1 MSNFP
6 NQSIVPAFQTKIIQR
21 NIKDSISRISTGLNV
36 IGGNDASYQTMAN
49 TLKAHAKSFE
59 AAAVNSGQ
67 GIDLLTLAETAV
79 IEINNLATRLRELS
93 IESTTATITA
103 NQTAALTA
111 ESVSV
116 SDTIDSIVT
125 SLTFNNINILD
136 TSSKT
141 FNIAVDDAGNTST
154 IKTTG
159 GITATN
165 ITVVPTVTTTADTTI
180 SEVST
185 SLGHL
190 AGSLQSLM
198 AFQNIASTSAAQLL
212 EAAANLEDT
221 DFAAETAKLTKNSI
235 LNNYA
240 LAMVAHGNQ
249 TEKDKLK
256 LLA

>member
-1 MSNFP
+1 M
-6 NQSIVPAFQTKIIQR
+6 
-21 NIKDSISRISTGLNV
+21 
-36 IGGNDASYQTMAN
+36 
-49 TLKAHAKSFE
+49 
-59 AAAVNSGQ
+59 
-67 GIDLLTLAETAV
+67 TLAETAV
-79 IEINNLATRLRELS
+79 TEINNLATRLRELS
-93 IESTTATITA
+93 IESTKDTITT
-103 NQTAALTA
+103 NETAALSA
-111 ESVSV
+111 ESISV

-125 SLTFNNINILD
+125 SLTFNDINILG

-141 FNIAVDDAGNTST
+141 FNVAIDDEGNTST
-154 IKTTG
+154 IKTTD
-159 GITATN
+159 GISATN
-165 ITVVPTVTTTADTTI
+165 VTVVPTVTTTADTTI
-180 SEVST
+180 SEVTT
-185 SLGHL
+185 SLGNI

-198 AFQNIASTSAAQLL
+198 AYQNIASTSAAQLL

>member
-1 MSNFP
+1 
-6 NQSIVPAFQTKIIQR
+6 
-21 NIKDSISRISTGLNV
+21 
-36 IGGNDASYQTMAN
+36 MAN
-49 TLKAHAKSFE
+49 TLKAHGKSFE
-59 AAAVNSGQ
+59 VAAVNSRE

-79 IEINNLATRLRELS
+79 TEINNLATRLRELS
-93 IESTTATITA
+93 IESTKDTITT
-103 NQTAALTA
+103 NETAALSA
-111 ESVSV
+111 ESISV

-125 SLTFNNINILD
+125 SLTFNDINILG

-141 FNIAVDDAGNTST
+141 FNVAIDDEGNTST
-154 IKTTG
+154 IKTTD
-159 GITATN
+159 GISATN
-165 ITVVPTVTTTADTTI
+165 VTVVPTVTTTADTTI
-180 SEVST
+180 SEVTT
-185 SLGHL
+185 SLGNI

-198 AFQNIASTSAAQLL
+198 AYQNIASTSAAQLL

>member
-1 MSNFP
+1 MSNLP
-6 NQSIVPAFQTKIIQR
+6 NQTIVPAFQTKNIQR
-21 NIKDSISRISTGLNV
+21 SIRESISRISTGLNV
-36 IGGNDASYQTMAN
+36 IGGNKASYQTMAN
-49 TLKAHAKSFE
+49 TLKAHGKSFE
-59 AAAVNSGQ
+59 VAAVNSRE

-79 IEINNLATRLRELS
+79 TEINNLATRLRELS
-93 IESTTATITA
+93 IESTKDTITT
-103 NQTAALTA
+103 NETAALSA
-111 ESVSV
+111 ESISV

-125 SLTFNNINILD
+125 SLTFNDINILG

-141 FNIAVDDAGNTST
+141 FNVAIDDEGNTST
-154 IKTTG
+154 IKTTD
-159 GITATN
+159 GISATN
-165 ITVVPTVTTTADTTI
+165 VTVVPTVTTTADTTI
-180 SEVST
+180 SEVTT
-185 SLGHL
+185 SLGNI

-198 AFQNIASTSAAQLL
+198 AYQNIASTSAAQLL

>member
-1 MSNFP
+1 MPKLP
-6 NQSIVPAFQTKIIQR
+6 NQTIVPAFQIKNIQR
-21 NIKDSISRISTGLNV
+21 NIRESISRISTGLNV
-36 IGGNDASYQTMAN
+36 IGGNKASYQTMAN
-49 TLKAHAKSFE
+49 TLKAHGKSFE
-59 AAAVNSGQ
+59 VAAVNSRE
-67 GIDLLTLAETAV
+67 GIDLLILAETAV
-79 IEINNLATRLRELS
+79 TEINNLATRLRELS
-93 IESTTATITA
+93 IESTTDTITT
-103 NQTAALTA
+103 NETAALSA
-111 ESVSV
+111 ESISV

-125 SLTFNNINILD
+125 SLTFNDINILG

-141 FNIAVDDAGNTST
+141 FNVAVDDEGNTST
-154 IKTTG
+154 IKTTD
-159 GITATN
+159 GISATN
-165 ITVVPTVTTTADTTI
+165 VTVVPTVTTTADTTI
-180 SEVST
+180 SEVT
-185 SLGHL
+185 ASLGNI

-198 AFQNIASTSAAQLL
+198 AYQNIASTSAAQLL

>member
-1 MSNFP
+1 MSNLP
-6 NQSIVPAFQTKIIQR
+6 NQTIVPAFQTKNIQR
-21 NIKDSISRISTGLNV
+21 SIRESISRISTGLNV
-36 IGGNDASYQTMAN
+36 IGGNKASYQTMAN
-49 TLKAHAKSFE
+49 TLKAHGKSFE
-59 AAAVNSGQ
+59 VAAVNSRE

-79 IEINNLATRLRELS
+79 TEINNLATRLRELS
-93 IESTTATITA
+93 IESTKDTITT
-103 NQTAALTA
+103 NETAALSA
-111 ESVSV
+111 ESISV

-125 SLTFNNINILD
+125 SLTFNDINILG

-141 FNIAVDDAGNTST
+141 FNVAVDDEGNTST
-154 IKTTG
+154 IKTTD
-159 GITATN
+159 GISATN
-165 ITVVPTVTTTADTTI
+165 VTVVPTVTTTADTTI
-180 SEVST
+180 SEVTT
-185 SLGHL
+185 SLGNI

-198 AFQNIASTSAAQLL
+198 AYQNIASTSAAQLL
-212 EAAANLEDT
+212 QAAANLEDT

>member
-1 MSNFP
+1 MPKLP
-6 NQSIVPAFQTKIIQR
+6 NQTIVPAFQIKNIQR
-21 NIKDSISRISTGLNV
+21 NIRESISRISTGLNV
-36 IGGNDASYQTMAN
+36 IGGNKASYQTMAN
-49 TLKAHAKSFE
+49 TLKAHGKSFE
-59 AAAVNSGQ
+59 VAAVNSRE
-67 GIDLLTLAETAV
+67 GIDLLILAETAV
-79 IEINNLATRLRELS
+79 TEINNLATRLRELS
-93 IESTTATITA
+93 IESTTNTITT
-103 NQTAALTA
+103 NETAALSA
-111 ESVSV
+111 ESISV

-125 SLTFNNINILD
+125 SLTFNDINILG

-141 FNIAVDDAGNTST
+141 FNVAVDDEGNTST
-154 IKTTG
+154 IKTTD
-159 GITATN
+159 GISATN
-165 ITVVPTVTTTADTTI
+165 VTVVPTVTTTADTTI
-180 SEVST
+180 SEVT
-185 SLGHL
+185 ASLGNI

-198 AFQNIASTSAAQLL
+198 AYQNIANTSAAQLL